1 MDRDALFGSQHL
13 PLVLSVLTAAPGR
26 EFGVRELMALLH
38 TGKDNVQ
45 RALSRAVA
53 SGVASRRVTA
63 HGHRFTALTDSPIY
77 PELKLLLAKSHGLG
91 KILADH
97 FGDRIRLAYLFG
109 SVATATDSAESD
121 VDLLVVGEPSLDE
134 LYDAVLDFQRQVGRS
149 ISILALSAEEWEI
162 ARLDDPFLRVVESG
176 PRAILVAPPEP
187 RVA

>member
-1 MDRDALFGSQHL
+1 MEAPGLVGGHGGAMTGHPCLLDRTCRSAYHRSMDRDALFGSQHL

-26 EFGVRELMALLH
+26 EFGVRELMAHLH

-63 HGHRFTALTDSPIY
+63 QGHRFTAATESPIY

-97 FGDRIRLAYLFG
+97 FGDRIRLPPLFRWG
-109 SVATATDSAESD
+109 A
-121 VDLLVVGEPSLDE
+121 
-134 LYDAVLDFQRQVGRS
+134 
-149 ISILALSAEEWEI
+149 
-162 ARLDDPFLRVVESG
+162 
-176 PRAILVAPPEP
+176 
-187 RVA
+187 